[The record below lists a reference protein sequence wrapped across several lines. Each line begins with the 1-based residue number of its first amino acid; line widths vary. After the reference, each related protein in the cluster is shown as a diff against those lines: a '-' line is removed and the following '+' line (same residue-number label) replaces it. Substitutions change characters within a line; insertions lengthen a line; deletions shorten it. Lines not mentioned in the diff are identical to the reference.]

1 VFGRPRLLASINAL
15 VVVAVVAWNYWAGAR
30 GLGGRTVGSMSDRYD
45 TLFTPAGYAFSI
57 WGLIFMGLLVNAGYQ
72 LWLAFRAPE
81 VADDDALAR
90 HRATFFERLG
100 PLLILTNLANG
111 LWIVLWLT
119 EQTAASVVLLAAMF
133 GLLTAAMWRLDM
145 ERWDAPLEVIA
156 LVWWPIV
163 IYAGWVTVAVLANLS
178 AWLAKHDVVSGD
190 SAPWAIAMIAIAT
203 VYNLVMIARRNLR
216 EHALVAVW
224 ALVAIAV
231 EQWGHVAS
239 VQWAAVVGAALLA
252 VAVVVH
258 AARNRQTLP
267 LVGRAFRD

>member
-1 VFGRPRLLASINAL
+1 MVHRPRLLASINAL
-15 VVVAVVAWNYWAGAR
+15 VVVVVVAWNYWTAAR
-30 GLGGRTVGSMSDRYD
+30 GLAGRTVGSMSDRYD

-57 WGLIFMGLLVNAGYQ
+57 WGVIFLGLFANAGYQ
-72 LWLAFRAPE
+72 LWLAFRAGEP
-81 VADDDALAR
+81 ADDPALAR
-90 HRATFFERLG
+90 HRASFFERLG
-100 PLLILTNLANG
+100 PWLILTNLANG

-119 EQTAASVVLLAAMF
+119 EQTAASVVVLAAMF
-133 GLLTAAMWRLDM
+133 GMLTVAMWRLDM

-203 VYNLVMIARRNLR
+203 VYNLAMVARWNLR

-224 ALVAIAV
+224 AFAAIAV
-231 EQWGHVAS
+231 EQWGRVAS
-239 VQWAAVVGAALLA
+239 VQWTAVAGATILA
-252 VAVVVH
+252 VAVSAH
-258 AARNRQTLP
+258 AIHNRRTLP
-267 LVGRAFRD
+267 LVGRAFRG